1 MPLRLFALLI
11 LVCNSFML
19 SSTTRKPRAAKDN
32 PQDCKNCLE
41 CSRENGCLRCPEKLF
56 LFLERQG
63 MSHHGSCLHSCP
75 AGHFGMRG
83 KDMNRC
89 MKCKAQECERC
100 FSKDFCTKCKA
111 GFQLF
116 KGKCFSSCPE
126 GTFPHLTDCIEGC
139 LLSPFGY
146 WGEWSPCQHNGLS
159 CGVRWGH
166 QTRTRVLSWKVPE
179 ELSSLCPPSKESRRC
194 RMRKRCPKDKRE
206 SGRRGERKKAQKHLR
221 RPSNRTTTEA
231 PPSLVETSNT
241 PQMSSPPSRGELE
254 HTTDDSPLNQPKT
267 K

>member
-19 SSTTRKPRAAKDN
+19 SSTTRKPRAVKDN

-41 CSRENGCLRCPEKLF
+41 CSKENGCLRCPEKLF

-116 KGKCFSSCPE
+116 KGKCFSNCPE

-139 LLSPFGY
+139 LFSPFGY
-146 WGEWSPCQHNGLS
+146 WGEWSLCQHNGLS

-194 RMRKRCPKDKRE
+194 RMKKRCPKD
-206 SGRRGERKKAQKHLR
+206 
-221 RPSNRTTTEA
+221 P
-231 PPSLVETSNT
+231 
-241 PQMSSPPSRGELE
+241 MSSGIIRERNMISFTLTWSSHQQSLITPICEEKSTWHSLAFLSARPDYFMSLLIIFISILIAFR
-254 HTTDDSPLNQPKT
+254 
-267 K
+267 